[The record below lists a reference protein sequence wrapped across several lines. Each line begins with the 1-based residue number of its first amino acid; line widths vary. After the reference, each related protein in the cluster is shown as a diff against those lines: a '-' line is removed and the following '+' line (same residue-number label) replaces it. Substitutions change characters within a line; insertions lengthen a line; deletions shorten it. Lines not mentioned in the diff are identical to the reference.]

1 MEFKNFDELMEVV
14 KGKANGIVVPG
25 ANNDEVM
32 QACKMGLEK
41 KIISHGILIG
51 PQDKIKEYAEKNGVD
66 LSNFEIEDMD
76 DVSEMANRAV
86 DLVREG
92 RGDFLVKGL
101 VDTKH
106 YMKAILRKDVGAVE
120 EGTVLSH
127 FVLFEVTRYHKLFA
141 LTDAAVMIA
150 PTLEDKV
157 KLINNSVN
165 ILRRIGID
173 RPRVSILCP
182 IEKVNSKIPSTLD
195 AQKLVEMNKNGI
207 IKNAIVEGPYDIYI
221 TFSKELAAEKGVK
234 DALVPGDVDLVL
246 MPELNSANAVYK
258 AISFFGEG
266 MKSAAIVAGTK
277 FPVILPSRTDSP
289 LTKLYSIALA
299 SYLKKTKVS

>member
-299 SYLKKTKVS
+299 SYLKKTRVS